1 MVAFMGIITFLILM
15 PFAAAAVIALMR
27 TPSKARDVLVFLF
40 SGLIIAGVLYFSVS
54 TLMQGGAQSYLVET
68 PLQNNI
74 ILLGEF
80 ILMVLVFY
88 FGFRYKKYYVPLLSA
103 IGTLPI
109 LWLELSGHG
118 VEGKPHLYI
127 DQLTV
132 IMALVVGIVGSLICI
147 YAVGYLRDYH
157 KHHTDCKD
165 RTAFFIAIMFVFLGA
180 MFGLIFSAN
189 LAWMYFF
196 WEITTLCSFLL
207 ISYPLSELA
216 IHNAFRALWMTLL
229 GGCGFMAAIVYSA
242 LVLKVANLEDLAAM
256 GPTGAM
262 VIVPVTLLAFA
273 ALTKS
278 AQLPF
283 SKWLLGAM
291 VAPTPSS
298 ALLHSATMVKAG
310 VYLLIRLSPALA
322 GNAAGIMVTTI
333 GGFTFFATSLLAIS
347 QSDGKKVLAYSTIS
361 NLGLITA
368 CAGVG
373 AHEAAW
379 AAVLLLI
386 FHAVSKSLMF
396 LTVGAV
402 ENSTGSRN
410 IEDMHGLIVRIPQ
423 LAYPMIVGICG
434 MFLAPF
440 GMLISKWA
448 ALKSFIDSGNFLLVL
463 FVVFGSATTT
473 FYWAKWLGK
482 LIAIVHQ
489 EKKHPDTVKTS
500 EKASIY
506 TLTGLVILLVVAFP
520 VISAGLV
527 QPYLANV
534 FHDSVSAVISSGDL
548 SIMLLMLLTLIILP
562 LMVRI
567 LTLGKKGQ
575 MSLSY
580 MAGANVGDDRKFVDS
595 LGNTR
600 DQYLANWYMEDYFG
614 EKKLW
619 KPSVILAAADVIVLL
634 SIVIGGALK

>member
-1 MVAFMGIITFLILM
+1 MGIITFLILM
-15 PFAAAAVIALMR
+15 PFVAAAVIALMR
-27 TPSKARDVLVFLF
+27 KPSKARDILVFLF
-40 SGLIIAGVLYFSVS
+40 SGLIIAGVLYFAVS
-54 TLMQGGAQSYLVET
+54 TLLQGGAQSYLVET

-109 LWLELSGHG
+109 LWMELSGHG

-165 RTAFFIAIMFVFLGA
+165 RTAFFLAVMFVFLGA
-180 MFGLIFSAN
+180 MFGLVFSAN

-207 ISYPLSELA
+207 ISYTLSELA

-229 GGCGFMAAIVYSA
+229 GGCGFMAAILYCS

-256 GPTGAM
+256 GPTGAAI
-262 VIVPVTLLAFA
+262 IVPVTLLAFA

-283 SKWLLGAM
+283 SGWLLGAM

-322 GNAAGIMVTTI
+322 GNAAGIMVTTV

-361 NLGLITA
+361 NLGLIAA

-489 EKKHPDTVKTS
+489 EKKHPDTVKKS
-500 EKASIY
+500 EKTSIY
-506 TLTGLVILLVVAFP
+506 TLTGLVVLLVIAFP

-527 QPYLANV
+527 QPYLAGV

-595 LGNTR
+595 FGNTR

-619 KPSVILAAADVIVLL
+619 KPSVILAAADIVVLL
-634 SIVIGGALK
+634 SVVIGGALK